1 MIEVKLHDIG
11 EGMTQADINHFFVQ
25 PGDTVK
31 ADDPL
36 VEVQTDKMT
45 AEIPSPASGIIKE
58 LKVEIGSTISV
69 GTTVLVLESKDK
81 KTTPGRAGEDKGI
94 KPEPSS
100 VPRPSTSRDQTSE
113 KRILASPYTRKI
125 ARENGIA
132 IEHIKG
138 TGKGNRITDEDVFAV
153 MKEKEHSA
161 RKEKQDKTKELKQIP
176 YTGMRKQIG
185 KKMAESLFTIPHCT
199 HFEEVDVTELLK
211 VKEQLKAKGKKI
223 SATVF
228 FIKALGICLKEFPL
242 FNAFLDEKNEMIHL
256 HENIHIG
263 LATDTSEGLI
273 VPVIHHVQDQSFT
286 TLQKKMKEL
295 LDKANAK
302 ELVIEDVTGSTF
314 TISNVGPLG
323 GSTGATPILN
333 KPEIG
338 LMAFHKTKKRPMVNE
353 QDEIVVRSM
362 MNISMSY
369 DHRVVDGASAVAF
382 TNRFTELIERPT
394 LLFVELM

>member
-1 MIEVKLHDIG
+1 MEVKLHDIG
-11 EGMTQADINHFFVQ
+11 EGMTQADINQFFVQ

-45 AEIPSPASGIIKE
+45 AEIPSPASGVIKE

-69 GTTVLVLESKDK
+69 GTTVLIIESKDK
-81 KTTPGRAGEDKGI
+81 KTVPGSVGEEKEM
-94 KPEPSS
+94 KLEPFTVQRNFVKHQQEPS
-100 VPRPSTSRDQTSE
+100 
-113 KRILASPYTRKI
+113 KRTLASPYTRKI
-125 ARENGIA
+125 ARENDIDLEY
-132 IEHIKG
+132 ITG
-138 TGKGNRITDEDVFAV
+138 TGKGNRITDEDVY
-153 MKEKEHSA
+153 SA
-161 RKEKQDKTKELKQIP
+161 IKNNQQSADIKKQESEQEVKTIP
-176 YTGMRKQIG
+176 YSGMRKQIG
-185 KKMAESLFTIPHCT
+185 KKMTESLLTIPHCT

-211 VKEQLKAKGKKI
+211 VKEQLKEKGKNI

-228 FIKALGICLKEFPL
+228 FIKALSICLKEFPL

-256 HENIHIG
+256 HEKIHIG

-273 VPVIHHVQDQSFT
+273 VPVIHHVQNQSFSM
-286 TLQKKMKEL
+286 LQKKMKEL
-295 LDKANAK
+295 VDKANAHA
-302 ELVIEDVTGSTF
+302 LTLEDVTGGTF

-353 QDEIVVRSM
+353 LDEIVVRSM